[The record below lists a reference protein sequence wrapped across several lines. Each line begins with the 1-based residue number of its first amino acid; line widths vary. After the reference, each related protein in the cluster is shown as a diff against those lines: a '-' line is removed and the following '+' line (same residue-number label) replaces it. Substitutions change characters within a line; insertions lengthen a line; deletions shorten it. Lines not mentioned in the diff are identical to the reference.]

1 MNNNQ
6 IEDTDDSGKAGIAR
20 NSIRGM
26 NDGGGE
32 VCDVKF
38 GSREID
44 SAKISIEDGSAGAVA
59 VLNEVEKGAESPS
72 VERVMEGGGEGG
84 TGLQVLA
91 SAPSLTKQR
100 APLKLAKAYGL
111 FLGAVTGKPFVE
123 MRDKGNAYA
132 FGLYSSQ
139 TDFLIREEA
148 IERGVMLRKAEVADI
163 KYYLEGCTAKAGMVK
178 DIWYRVALIP
188 DGVEVDLGDDKH
200 TRIRITAGKVEV
212 VSAGSVT
219 LFYRTVATMPMAMP
233 AEVGNI
239 SLLKNHVHMHAV
251 PYRLLLAWIS
261 YTMATPKLAVS
272 KFPILLLIGG
282 EGSGKSAL
290 ATLLIRLI
298 DPSRLGVQKLHSKP
312 KDFAVAAQNS
322 HVVALDNLRAISPDA
337 SDTLCMAS
345 TGGSVSSRQ
354 LYTDGDQSILNLHVA
369 VILNGIHS
377 LVNQPDLAQRMVPL
391 YLQTIPEDQRRS
403 DVEMAEA
410 LATDLPFI
418 QQGLFELIAKIL
430 EQLPSAKVLSP
441 TRMIDFSRWLA
452 AMELVDGAPVG
463 AYQDVYCEAL
473 MQGQLDSLQDSVLA
487 AAILDFARDHMVSE
501 WAGTP
506 AELLI
511 ELNVHATAGT
521 QRSRDWPANA
531 IALSKRLLPLQTGLL
546 TQGVAVQLTRGK
558 HRTITITNATGAATN
573 QPKE

>member
-1 MNNNQ
+1 MSTQQSASNGTPTPEVGNLS
-6 IEDTDDSGKAGIAR
+6 EDVSREAGRAAGGEQSDGVSDDSVQTAATAAPVTESFGDLEGNGKSDSVGGLQETCAAKLKGEAGT
-20 NSIRGM
+20 S
-26 NDGGGE
+26 
-32 VCDVKF
+32 
-38 GSREID
+38 
-44 SAKISIEDGSAGAVA
+44 
-59 VLNEVEKGAESPS
+59 
-72 VERVMEGGGEGG
+72 
-84 TGLQVLA
+84 LQVLA
-91 SAPSLTKQR
+91 SGPNVAKQR

-111 FLGAVTGKPFVE
+111 FLAAMNGKPFVE
-123 MRDKGNAYA
+123 MRDKGNAYG
-132 FGLYSSQ
+132 FGLYSNQ
-139 TDFLIREEA
+139 TDYLIREEA

-212 VSAGSVT
+212 VGSGSAT
-219 LFYRTVATMPMAMP
+219 LFYRTAATMPIAMP

-239 SLLKNHVHMHAV
+239 GLLKNHVHMHAR
-251 PYRLLLAWIS
+251 PYKLLLAWIT
-261 YTMATPKLAVS
+261 YTLATPKLLAS
-272 KFPILLLIGG
+272 KFPILLLVGG

-298 DPSRLGVQKLHSKP
+298 DPSRIGVQRLHSKP

-322 HVVALDNLRAISPDA
+322 HVVALDNLRTISPDA
-337 SDTLCMAS
+337 SDTLCMAA

-377 LVNQPDLAQRMVPL
+377 FVNQPDLAQRMVPL

-403 DVEMAEA
+403 DVEMAAA
-410 LATDLPFI
+410 LKVDLPFI
-418 QQGLFELIAKIL
+418 QQGLFQLIARIF
-430 EQLPSAKVLSP
+430 EQLPNAKVVSP
-441 TRMIDFSRWLA
+441 TRMIDFSRWLG

-463 AYQDVYCEAL
+463 TYQDVYCEAL

-487 AAILDFARDHMVSE
+487 AAILEFTRDHMDSQ
-501 WAGTP
+501 WSGTP
-506 AELLI
+506 AELLV
-511 ELNVHATAGT
+511 ELNSHTTAGT
-521 QRSRDWPANA
+521 QRSKDWPMNP

-546 TQGVAVQLTRGK
+546 TQGIAVEPTRGK
-558 HRTITITNATGAATN
+558 ERAITIKKSSSRVQA
-573 QPKE
+573 